1 LRDAVLARYKA
12 YVSDPTH
19 KFLAD
24 PEARVNTL
32 GYRLMSE
39 KPLPEAIV
47 IFEVN
52 ALTHPNSWNAYDSL
66 GEAYLNARDKQYALD
81 AYRKS
86 VELNPENTNAKQM
99 IERVANAR

>member
-1 LRDAVLARYKA
+1 VLARYKA

-24 PEARVNTL
+24 PEPRVNAM
-32 GYRLMSE
+32 GYQLMSA
-39 KPLPEAIV
+39 KRLPEAIV

-52 ALTHPNSWNAYDSL
+52 ARAHPNSWNAYDSL
-66 GEAYLNARDKQYALD
+66 GEAYANAQDKARALD

-86 VELNPENTNAKQM
+86 VKLNPENTNGKHM
-99 IERVANAR
+99 IERLGNAQ